1 MSVIT
6 AYKCDTTGRLF
17 EDKAKYTK
25 HIRKIAAD
33 RRAERKI
40 EQAHRTDQQWW
51 ADNFWNR
58 VRSIDQL
65 EAAILHHSD
74 VFAARGVKDYFNSGR
89 SKLKPTPVIKFTTF
103 HLKYSSHVSNSHNC
117 PHNGVTCWSSHEAK
131 DGRPTG
137 YPGWHGRFDYVVQS
151 HKGQTGCYPGS
162 SDMWKSTRIHS
173 GSGGGGGYRDQ
184 EKNFLQSFGFSF
196 SLFAADWPA
205 MAEAYDKARVWAEL
219 QGKPN
224 YNLDQLVNEM
234 NPASAYFEVDTA
246 AELCYN

>member
-40 EQAHRTDQQWW
+40 EQAHRADQQWW

-58 VRSIDQL
+58 VRSHAQL

-74 VFAARGVKDYFNSGR
+74 VFAARGVKNYFNSR
-89 SKLKPTPVIKFTTF
+89 SKLKPAPVIKFTTF
-103 HLKYSSHVSNSHNC
+103 QLKYSSHVSNSHC
-117 PHNGVTCWSSHEAK
+117 RPHNGVTCWSSHEAK

-151 HKGQTGCYPGS
+151 HKGQTGYYPGS
-162 SDMWKSTRIHS
+162 SDMWEGTRIYS

-184 EKNFLQSFGFSF
+184 ENNFLQSFGFSF